1 MADPMTNFYQGS
13 SLGIMPQTRMSEDFG
28 RGYTPIQTTSP
39 FYVDPFRTG
48 DTAAQDTLAELYE
61 AEFQDYLSR
70 FFPVERDLISQMT
83 TDFGGLQ
90 QEEISR
96 AQQAVAR
103 QYANLSGQERR
114 RMGGFGL
121 RETENFYRD
130 LERSQTSATVAA
142 RNMARMRSEE
152 RRTQILSGGLGSALT
167 ERTALQGGP
176 GG

>member
-1 MADPMTNFYQGS
+1 
-13 SLGIMPQTRMSEDFG
+13 
-28 RGYTPIQTTSP
+28 
-39 FYVDPFRTG
+39 
-48 DTAAQDTLAELYE
+48 
-61 AEFQDYLSR
+61 
-70 FFPVERDLISQMT
+70 MT

-167 ERTALQGGP
+167 ERTALQGGS